1 MSPLALVRPHASC
14 SPATPVLT
22 AVGCPVR
29 VMYIVLYR
37 GSAACSGC
45 GCALHGLVILPSLFT
60 PPPHHHHHSAIEPV
74 VRWQG

>member
-29 VMYIVLYR
+29 VMCIMLYR

-45 GCALHGLVILPSLFT
+45 RYALHGLVILPSLSS
-60 PPPHHHHHSAIEPV
+60 PPPPPHSAIEPV
-74 VRWQG
+74 VH